1 MKMKNSLPLLT
12 YFGHHKAASTWA
24 VSIIKQVCQDVGLKH
39 IRVESEKV
47 FDFDLKKFIQHEKPD
62 FLSYTNAEFKHIKE
76 LENFKGFHIIRDP
89 RDILVSAY
97 FSHLYSH
104 PTERWTKLVEHRDKL
119 NNLSKDEG
127 LLLEMEFRKNQFE
140 AMYNWDYSLPNIYE
154 IKMEDLVINPY
165 KKFIDIFEFLG
176 IVDESKLGLKERFS
190 YLLGTAINHFNQ
202 KSKVSV
208 PFGLAAEKI
217 PAERLLGILYT
228 YEFSKLAGGR
238 SLGQEDVKSHYR
250 KGVSGDWR
258 NHFKEEHIKLFKE
271 KYNELLIK
279 LGYESNADW

>member
-1 MKMKNSLPLLT
+1 
-12 YFGHHKAASTWA
+12 
-24 VSIIKQVCQDVGLKH
+24 
-39 IRVESEKV
+39 
-47 FDFDLKKFIQHEKPD
+47 
-62 FLSYTNAEFKHIKE
+62 
-76 LENFKGFHIIRDP
+76 
-89 RDILVSAY
+89 
-97 FSHLYSH
+97 
-104 PTERWTKLVEHRDKL
+104 
-119 NNLSKDEG
+119 
-127 LLLEMEFRKNQFE
+127 MEFRKNQFE

-165 KKFIDIFEFLG
+165 KKFVDIFEFLG
-176 IVDESKLGLKERFS
+176 IVDESQLGLKERFS
-190 YLLGTAINHFNQ
+190 YLLGTAVNRFNQ

-217 PAERLLGILYT
+217 PAERVLGIVYT

-250 KGVSGDWR
+250 KGVSGDWK
-258 NHFKEEHIKLFKE
+258 NHLKEEHIKLFKE